1 MVAKKAKLVLDKRR
15 AKKDGSFPIV
25 IEIRNNDKIRI
36 ATSYSSI
43 PENWVNGM
51 FGKKE
56 SNYSRKNVILN
67 EMQNN
72 VERILLELSDNHQ
85 SISDKD
91 LRDRISRTIIGKEPK
106 KEKTFV
112 EYLDEFV
119 SIKSNKGTQS
129 VYATTR
135 SKIEKFDPNCTFESM
150 DKKWL
155 TSLES
160 WMAQTMKI
168 NAYAIHLRNIRAVFN
183 YAIDEEYT
191 TLYPF
196 RKFKIKKEETRKRSL
211 TVEQLAMLRD
221 YDCEEYQ
228 KRYRDLF
235 MLMFYLIGINAA
247 DLFNAKPAGV
257 VDGRIEYK
265 RAKTGKLYSIKIE
278 PEALVIIERYK
289 GREYLLNIM
298 DEYSNH
304 KDFLHRMGTGLKQIG
319 ECKRV
324 GLGGKKEITPLFP
337 DISSYWARH
346 TWATIAHKIGVPKDV
361 ISMALGHSF
370 GVATTDIYINYD
382 NDKID
387 EANRMVIDYVNE
399 AGPNRSD

>member
-1 MVAKKAKLVLDKRR
+1 MAVKKAKLVLDKRR

-25 IEIRNNDKIRI
+25 IEIRNYDKIRI

-43 PENWVNGM
+43 PENWGNGM
-51 FGKKE
+51 FDKKE

-67 EMQNN
+67 EMQNK

-155 TSLES
+155 TSIES

-221 YDCEEYQ
+221 YPCEEYQ

-247 DLFNAKPAGV
+247 DLFNATPVSV

-289 GREYLLNIM
+289 GREHLLNIM
-298 DEYSNH
+298 DEYGNH

-324 GLGGKKEITPLFP
+324 GLGGKKVITPLFP

-346 TWATIAHKIGVPKDV
+346 TWATIAHKIGVSKDV

-387 EANRMVIDYVNE
+387 EANRKVIDYVN
-399 AGPNRSD
+399 GT